1 MTNKETF
8 ANRHDRNVNTK
19 KSTNIPCKV
28 DALSLT
34 WSPQELLR
42 IKHLAKIGACLK
54 GDVVAT
60 AQNDSLKRH
69 LQKLSDQKHKDFLK
83 LKAFDN
89 TGYQN
94 VLSRYEDACSKITKE
109 YEDRRFKDLSLESMH
124 LVNNEIAARYELRD
138 MLKGDL
144 EVDTGARYDD
154 RLSNLLD
161 NIGVDLVDTLCCG
174 EAERFVCR
182 LNNVFT
188 SETYMWTIKNNP
200 SGRFN
205 YQYSATLYADGV
217 NAGIIAW
224 GGKNLGCY
232 VSFMG
237 TGCDALDIPRLFQEI
252 KNIPEI
258 KITRIDLA
266 HDDFSGKRSIAVA
279 RKYAKKGGF
288 STGGRPCSYMYI
300 ESGTLSN
307 KYIKDNFKEVT
318 DSKSTAKKSYGFM
331 PSKGRSLYIGS
342 RESGKLL
349 RVYEKGKQM
358 GDPKDK
364 WVRWELE
371 LHSSQRVIPL
381 EAMIKPSE
389 YLAGAYPALSFLN
402 EEQSVIKT
410 IVKRTKMTV
419 EKIIENQVISTRKAI
434 NMMRFLCDMSDSEI
448 IDKFLKGLADPFS
461 RESFPKRLNMVPTEK
476 EYLKGLEMN
485 QDYSQQLSTT

>member
-1 MTNKETF
+1 MTNNPK
-8 ANRHDRNVNTK
+8 AIQ
-19 KSTNIPCKV
+19 NIPCKV

-34 WSPQELLR
+34 WSPVELLR

-54 GDVVAT
+54 GDIVTT
-60 AQNDSLKRH
+60 AKNDSLQRH
-69 LQKLSDQKHKDFLK
+69 LQKLENQKHKDFLG
-83 LKAFDN
+83 LKAFDDKA
-89 TGYQN
+89 YQQ
-94 VLSRYEDACSKITKE
+94 VLTRYTEACKEITRE
-109 YEDRRFKDLSLESMH
+109 YNDRRFKDLSLNSMH
-124 LVNNEIAARYELRD
+124 LVENEIAARYELRD
-138 MLKGDL
+138 MLKGEL
-144 EVDTGARYDD
+144 EVDTAARYDD
-154 RLSNLLD
+154 RLTNLLD

-188 SETYMWTIKNNP
+188 SETYMWTVKHNP
-200 SGRFN
+200 NGRFN

-237 TGCDALDIPRLFQEI
+237 LGCDALDMARLYQEI
-252 KNIPEI
+252 QNIPEI

-266 HDDFSGKRSIAVA
+266 HDDYAGTRSINVA

-288 STGGRPCSYMYI
+288 NSGGRPASYMYI
-300 ESGTLSN
+300 ESGHLN
-307 KYIKDNFKEVT
+307 QKVQKEL
-318 DSKSTAKKSYGFM
+318 KKEFRFI
-331 PSKGRSLYIGS
+331 PDKGRSLYVGS

-349 RVYEKGKQM
+349 RVYEKGIQM
-358 GDPKDK
+358 GDPNDK

-381 EAMIKPSE
+381 DTMIKPSE

-410 IVKRTKMTV
+410 IVKKTKMTV

-434 NMMRFLCDMSDSEI
+434 NMMRLVCDMSDNEI
-448 IDKFLKGLADPFS
+448 IDKFLKGLVEPFS
-461 RESFPKRLNMVPTEK
+461 RASLPQRLNITTTEV
-476 EYLKGLEMN
+476 EYLK
-485 QDYSQQLSTT
+485 QLSTT

>member
-1 MTNKETF
+1 MMTNK
-8 ANRHDRNVNTK
+8 TK
-19 KSTNIPCKV
+19 SIQSIPCKV

-42 IKHLAKIGACLK
+42 IKHLAKIGACIK
-54 GDVVAT
+54 GDIIAT
-60 AQNDSLKRH
+60 VQKDSLEKH
-69 LQKLSDQKHKDFLK
+69 LQQLKEKMHKDFLSVN
-83 LKAFDN
+83 AFNNDAYQEITQRYKKSCQEITREYN
-89 TGYQN
+89 T
-94 VLSRYEDACSKITKE
+94 RKHKE
-109 YEDRRFKDLSLESMH
+109 LPLNSMH
-124 LVNNEIAARYELRD
+124 LVENEVHAKYELRE
-138 MLKGDL
+138 MLKGEL
-144 EVDTGARYDD
+144 EVDTAVKYDD
-154 RLSNLLD
+154 RLTNLLG

-188 SETYMWTIKNNP
+188 SETYRWTVKNNP
-200 SGRFN
+200 AGRFN

-237 TGCDALDIPRLFQEI
+237 SGCDALDMARLYQEI

-266 HDDFSGKRSIAVA
+266 HDDYAGTRSINVA

-288 STGGRPCSYMYI
+288 NSGGRPASYMYI
-300 ESGTLSN
+300 ESGHLTQKIQKQL
-307 KYIKDNFKEVT
+307 KKEYRFVP
-318 DSKSTAKKSYGFM
+318 D
-331 PSKGRSLYIGS
+331 KGRSLYVGS

-349 RVYEKGKQM
+349 RVYEKGIQM
-358 GDPKDK
+358 GNPHDK

-371 LHSSQRVIPL
+371 LHSSQRIIPL
-381 EAMIKPSE
+381 DTMIKPSE

-419 EKIIENQVISTRKAI
+419 AKIIENQVISTRKAI
-434 NMMRFLCDMSDSEI
+434 NMMRYLCDMTDTEI
-448 IDKFLKGLADPFS
+448 IERFVKDLVDPFS
-461 RESFPKRLNMVPTEK
+461 RESFPKRLNMTTTEQ
-476 EYLKGLEMN
+476 EYL
-485 QDYSQQLSTT
+485 QQISITT

>member
-1 MTNKETF
+1 MTSNPKTIQ
-8 ANRHDRNVNTK
+8 
-19 KSTNIPCKV
+19 SIPCKV

-54 GDVVAT
+54 SSSVTT
-60 AQNDSLKRH
+60 AKDNALNRRLNNLKVSRDKKLLIADSFKYKTQDKIIDAYNDSCNQITREYNLR
-69 LQKLSDQKHKDFLK
+69 KHKNLSAESIR
-83 LKAFDN
+83 LFD
-89 TGYQN
+89 
-94 VLSRYEDACSKITKE
+94 
-109 YEDRRFKDLSLESMH
+109 
-124 LVNNEIAARYELRD
+124 NEIAARYELRD

-144 EVDTGARYDD
+144 EVDTAVKYDD
-154 RLSNLLD
+154 RLTNLLD

-174 EAERFVCR
+174 EAERMVCR

-188 SETYMWTIKNNP
+188 SETYMWSVRPNP
-200 SGRFN
+200 TGRFN

-237 TGCDALDIPRLFQEI
+237 LGCDALDMARLYQEI

-266 HDDFSGKRSIAVA
+266 HDDYAGTRSINVA

-288 STGGRPCSYMYI
+288 NCGGRPASYMYI
-300 ESGTLSN
+300 ESGHLN
-307 KYIKDNFKEVT
+307 QKIRKDLKKEFRFIP
-318 DSKSTAKKSYGFM
+318 D
-331 PSKGRSLYIGS
+331 KGRSLYVGS

-349 RVYEKGKQM
+349 RVYEKGIQM

-381 EAMIKPSE
+381 DTMIKPSE
-389 YLAGAYPALSFLN
+389 YLAGAYPALAFLN

-410 IVKRTKMTV
+410 IVKKNDNDGR
-419 EKIIENQVISTRKAI
+419 
-434 NMMRFLCDMSDSEI
+434 
-448 IDKFLKGLADPFS
+448 
-461 RESFPKRLNMVPTEK
+461 
-476 EYLKGLEMN
+476 
-485 QDYSQQLSTT
+485 

>member
-1 MTNKETF
+1 MTNK
-8 ANRHDRNVNTK
+8 K
-19 KSTNIPCKV
+19 LNIPCVV

-34 WSPQELLR
+34 WSPEELLR

-54 GDVVAT
+54 GDIVAT

-69 LQKLSDQKHKDFLK
+69 LQKLSDQKHKDFLG

-89 TGYQN
+89 AGYQN
-94 VLSRYEDACSKITKE
+94 VLSRYQDACSQITKE
-109 YEDRRFKDLSLESMH
+109 FEDRRFKDLSIESLH
-124 LVNNEIAARYELRD
+124 LVNNEVAAKYELRD
-138 MLKGDL
+138 MLKGEL
-144 EVDTGARYDD
+144 EVDTSAKYDD
-154 RLSNLLD
+154 RLTNLLD

-188 SETYMWTIKNNP
+188 SETYMWTVKNNP
-200 SGRFN
+200 TGRFN

-237 TGCDALDIPRLFQEI
+237 SGCDALDIARLYQEI

-266 HDDFSGKRSIAVA
+266 HDDYAGTRSIAVA

-288 STGGRPCSYMYI
+288 NSGGRPASYMYI
-300 ESGTLSN
+300 ESGHLNQSMQ
-307 KYIKDNFKEVT
+307 KEL
-318 DSKSTAKKSYGFM
+318 KKQFRFI
-331 PSKGRSLYIGS
+331 PDKGRSLYIGS

-381 EAMIKPSE
+381 DTMIKPSE

-402 EEQSVIKT
+402 EEQSTIKT
-410 IVKRTKMTV
+410 MVKKTRMTV
-419 EKIIENQVISTRKAI
+419 DRIIDNQVTSTRKAI
-434 NMMRFLCDMSDSEI
+434 NMMRNLCDMSDTEI
-448 IDKFLKGLADPFS
+448 IERFLRDIIDPFS
-461 RESFPKRLNMVPTEK
+461 RQSLPKRLNLVPSER
-476 EYLKGLEMN
+476 GFLE
-485 QDYSQQLSTT
+485 QISTT

>member
-1 MTNKETF
+1 MTNNPKTIQ
-8 ANRHDRNVNTK
+8 
-19 KSTNIPCKV
+19 SIPCKV

-34 WSPQELLR
+34 WSPTELLR

-54 GDVVAT
+54 SSSVTTAKDNALTRRLNNLKAT
-60 AQNDSLKRH
+60 RDKKLLIADAFRYKTQDKIIDAYNDSCNQITREYNLR
-69 LQKLSDQKHKDFLK
+69 KHKDLSSESIR
-83 LKAFDN
+83 LADN
-89 TGYQN
+89 E
-94 VLSRYEDACSKITKE
+94 V
-109 YEDRRFKDLSLESMH
+109 
-124 LVNNEIAARYELRD
+124 AARYELRD

-144 EVDTGARYDD
+144 EVDTAVKYDD
-154 RLSNLLD
+154 RLTNLLD

-188 SETYMWTIKNNP
+188 SETYMWTVRPNP

-237 TGCDALDIPRLFQEI
+237 LGCDALDMARLYQEI

-266 HDDFSGKRSIAVA
+266 HDDYAGTRSINVA
-279 RKYAKKGGF
+279 RKLAKKGGF
-288 STGGRPCSYMYI
+288 NSGGRPASYMYI
-300 ESGTLSN
+300 ESGHLN
-307 KYIKDNFKEVT
+307 QKIRKDLKKEFRFIP
-318 DSKSTAKKSYGFM
+318 D
-331 PSKGRSLYIGS
+331 KGRSLYVGS

-349 RVYEKGKQM
+349 RVYEKGIQM
-358 GDPKDK
+358 GNPKDK

-371 LHSSQRVIPL
+371 LHSSQRIIPL
-381 EAMIKPSE
+381 DTMIKPSE
-389 YLAGAYPALSFLN
+389 FLAGAYPALSFLN

-410 IVKRTKMTV
+410 IVKKTKMTV

-434 NMMRFLCDMSDSEI
+434 NMMRLICDMSDSQI

-461 RESFPKRLNMVPTEK
+461 RASLPQRLNITTTEE
-476 EYLKGLEMN
+476 EYLK
-485 QDYSQQLSTT
+485 QLSTT

>member
-1 MTNKETF
+1 MTSNPKTIQ
-8 ANRHDRNVNTK
+8 
-19 KSTNIPCKV
+19 SIPCKV

-34 WSPQELLR
+34 WSPTELLR

-54 GDVVAT
+54 GDIIET
-60 AQNDSLKRH
+60 AKSDSRQRH
-69 LQKLSDQKHKDFLK
+69 LNDAKSKMHKEFLG
-83 LKAFDN
+83 LNAFDN

-94 VLSRYEDACSKITKE
+94 VISRYKDACSTITKE
-109 YEDRRFKDLSLESMH
+109 YEDRRFKDLSLNSMH

-144 EVDTGARYDD
+144 EVDTAVKYDD
-154 RLSNLLD
+154 RLNNLLD

-188 SETYMWTIKNNP
+188 SETYMWTVKNNP
-200 SGRFN
+200 MGRFN

-237 TGCDALDIPRLFQEI
+237 TGCDALDMARLYQEI

-266 HDDFSGKRSIAVA
+266 HDDYAGTRSINVA
-279 RKYAKKGGF
+279 RKLAKKGGF
-288 STGGRPCSYMYI
+288 NCGGRPSSYMYI
-300 ESGTLSN
+300 ESGHLN
-307 KYIKDNFKEVT
+307 QKIRKDLKKEFRFIP
-318 DSKSTAKKSYGFM
+318 D
-331 PSKGRSLYIGS
+331 KGRSLYVGS

-349 RVYEKGKQM
+349 RVYEKGIQM

-371 LHSSQRVIPL
+371 LHSSQRIIPL
-381 EAMIKPSE
+381 DTMIKPSE

-410 IVKRTKMTV
+410 IVKKMTMTV
-419 EKIIENQVISTRKAI
+419 DRIIENQVISTRKAI
-434 NMMRFLCDMSDSEI
+434 NMMRVLCDMSDSEI
-448 IDKFLKGLADPFS
+448 IDKFLKGLVDPFS
-461 RESFPKRLNMVPTEK
+461 RASLPQRLNITTTEE
-476 EYLKGLEMN
+476 EYLKQCE
-485 QDYSQQLSTT
+485 QDFSQQLSTT

>member
-1 MTNKETF
+1 MTNKTL
-8 ANRHDRNVNTK
+8 
-19 KSTNIPCKV
+19 NIPCIV

-34 WSPQELLR
+34 WSPEELLR

-54 GDVVAT
+54 GDIVAT

-69 LQKLSDQKHKDFLK
+69 LQKLSDQKHKDFLG

-109 YEDRRFKDLSLESMH
+109 YEDRRFKDLSLDSLH

-138 MLKGDL
+138 MLKGEL
-144 EVDTGARYDD
+144 EVDTAAKYDD
-154 RLSNLLD
+154 RLTNLLD

-188 SETYMWTIKNNP
+188 SETYMWTVKNNP
-200 SGRFN
+200 TGRFN

-237 TGCDALDIPRLFQEI
+237 TGCDALDIARLYQEI

-266 HDDFSGKRSIAVA
+266 HDDYAGTRSIAVA

-288 STGGRPCSYMYI
+288 NSGGRPTSYMYI

-307 KYIKDNFKEVT
+307 KFLKDNFNDVT
-318 DSKSTAKKSYGFM
+318 DSKSTAKKSFGFI

-358 GDPKDK
+358 GNPKDK

-381 EAMIKPSE
+381 DTMIKPSE

-402 EEQSVIKT
+402 ELQSTIKT
-410 IVKRTKMTV
+410 MVKKTRMTV
-419 EKIIENQVISTRKAI
+419 DKIIENQVTSTRKAI
-434 NMMRFLCDMSDSEI
+434 NMMRHICDMSDTEI
-448 IDKFLKGLADPFS
+448 IERFLRDIIDPYS
-461 RESFPKRLNMVPTEK
+461 RKSLPKRLNLVPSEQ
-476 EYLKGLEMN
+476 GFLE
-485 QDYSQQLSTT
+485 QISIT

>member
-1 MTNKETF
+1 MTNKPES
-8 ANRHDRNVNTK
+8 VN
-19 KSTNIPCKV
+19 NIPCKV

-54 GDVVAT
+54 GDIVTT
-60 AQNDSLKRH
+60 AKDDSLRRH
-69 LQKLSDQKHKDFLK
+69 LNDLKEKQHKEFLGI
-83 LKAFDN
+83 KAFDSN
-89 TGYQN
+89 AYKNVLARYQN
-94 VLSRYEDACSKITKE
+94 ACSQITKE
-109 YEDRRFKDLSLESMH
+109 YEERRFKNLSRESMH
-124 LVNNEIAARYELRD
+124 LVENEIAARYELRD

-144 EVDTGARYDD
+144 EVDTAAKYGD
-154 RLSNLLD
+154 RLTNLLN

-188 SETYMWTIKNNP
+188 SETYMWTVKNNP
-200 SGRFN
+200 AGRFN

-237 TGCDALDIPRLFQEI
+237 TGCDALDMARLYQEI

-266 HDDFSGKRSIAVA
+266 HDDYAGTRSIAVA

-288 STGGRPCSYMYI
+288 NSGGRPSSYMYI

-307 KYIKDNFKEVT
+307 KFLKENFNDVT

-358 GDPKDK
+358 GNPKDK

-381 EAMIKPSE
+381 DSMVKPSE

-410 IVKRTKMTV
+410 IVKKTRMTV
-419 EKIIENQVISTRKAI
+419 DRIIENQVISTRKAI
-434 NMMRFLCDMSDSEI
+434 NMMRILCDMSDSQI
-448 IDKFLKGLADPFS
+448 IEKFLKGIVDPYS
-461 RESFPKRLNMVPTEK
+461 RESFPKRLNVVTTEQ
-476 EYLKGLEMN
+476 EFLH
-485 QDYSQQLSTT
+485 QISIT

>member
-1 MTNKETF
+1 MTNNPKTIQ
-8 ANRHDRNVNTK
+8 
-19 KSTNIPCKV
+19 SIPCKV

-34 WSPQELLR
+34 WSPTELLR

-54 GDVVAT
+54 SSTVTTAKDNALTRRLNNLKAT
-60 AQNDSLKRH
+60 RDKKLLIADAFRYKTQDKIIDAYNDSCNQITREYNLR
-69 LQKLSDQKHKDFLK
+69 KHKDLSSESIR
-83 LKAFDN
+83 LADN
-89 TGYQN
+89 E
-94 VLSRYEDACSKITKE
+94 V
-109 YEDRRFKDLSLESMH
+109 
-124 LVNNEIAARYELRD
+124 AARYELRD

-144 EVDTGARYDD
+144 EVDTAVKYDD
-154 RLSNLLD
+154 RLTNLLD

-188 SETYMWTIKNNP
+188 SETYMWTVRPNP

-237 TGCDALDIPRLFQEI
+237 LGCDALDMARLYQEI

-266 HDDFSGKRSIAVA
+266 HDDYAGTRSINVA
-279 RKYAKKGGF
+279 RKLAKKGGF
-288 STGGRPCSYMYI
+288 NSGGRPASYMYI
-300 ESGTLSN
+300 ESGHLN
-307 KYIKDNFKEVT
+307 QKIRKDLKKEFRFIP
-318 DSKSTAKKSYGFM
+318 D
-331 PSKGRSLYIGS
+331 KGRSLYVGS

-349 RVYEKGKQM
+349 RVYEKGIQM
-358 GDPKDK
+358 GNPKDK

-371 LHSSQRVIPL
+371 LHSSQRIIPL
-381 EAMIKPSE
+381 DTMIKPSE

-410 IVKRTKMTV
+410 IVKKTKMTV
-419 EKIIENQVISTRKAI
+419 EKIIENQVVSTRKAI
-434 NMMRFLCDMSDSEI
+434 NMMRHLCDMSDNEI
-448 IDKFLKGLADPFS
+448 INKFLKGLVDPFS
-461 RESFPKRLNMVPTEK
+461 RASFPQRLNITTTEE
-476 EYLKGLEMN
+476 EYLKQCEL
-485 QDYSQQLSTT
+485 DSLQQLSTT

>member
-1 MTNKETF
+1 MTS
-8 ANRHDRNVNTK
+8 
-19 KSTNIPCKV
+19 KSKAITSIPCKV

-34 WSPQELLR
+34 WSPTELLR

-54 GDVVAT
+54 GDIVAT
-60 AQNDSLKRH
+60 AQDDSLKRH
-69 LQKLSDQKHKDFLK
+69 LQKLSDQKHKDFLG

-109 YEDRRFKDLSLESMH
+109 YEERRFKDLSLESMH
-124 LVNNEIAARYELRD
+124 LVENEMAARYELRA
-138 MLKGDL
+138 MLKGEL
-144 EVDTGARYDD
+144 EVDTAARYDD
-154 RLSNLLD
+154 RLTNLLD

-217 NAGIIAW
+217 NAGLIAW

-237 TGCDALDIPRLFQEI
+237 TGCDALDMSRLFQEI
-252 KNIPEI
+252 KHIPEI

-266 HDDFSGKRSIAVA
+266 HDDYAGTRSINVA
-279 RKYAKKGGF
+279 RKLAKKGGF
-288 STGGRPCSYMYI
+288 NSGGRPASYMYI
-300 ESGTLSN
+300 ESGHLN
-307 KYIKDNFKEVT
+307 QKVHKEL
-318 DSKSTAKKSYGFM
+318 KKEFRFI
-331 PSKGRSLYIGS
+331 PDKGRSLYVGS

-349 RVYEKGKQM
+349 RVYEKGIQM

-381 EAMIKPSE
+381 EAMVKPSE

-410 IVKRTKMTV
+410 IVKKTRMTV
-419 EKIIENQVISTRKAI
+419 DKIIENQVISTRKAI
-434 NMMRFLCDMSDSEI
+434 NMMRLICDMSDSQI
-448 IDKFLKGLADPFS
+448 IDKFLKGLVDPFS
-461 RESFPKRLNMVPTEK
+461 RASLPQRLNITTTEE
-476 EYLKGLEMN
+476 EYLKQCE
-485 QDYSQQLSTT
+485 QDFSQQLLTT

>member
-1 MTNKETF
+1 MTNKI
-8 ANRHDRNVNTK
+8 
-19 KSTNIPCKV
+19 KSIPCKV

-34 WSPQELLR
+34 WSPTELLR
-42 IKHLAKIGACLK
+42 IKHLAKIGACIK
-54 GDVVAT
+54 SSSVAT
-60 AQNDSLKRH
+60 AKDDALARRLNNLKANRDK
-69 LQKLSDQKHKDFLK
+69 KLLIADAFKYKTHDKIIDVYNESCNRITREYNLRKHKD
-83 LKAFDN
+83 
-89 TGYQN
+89 
-94 VLSRYEDACSKITKE
+94 LST
-109 YEDRRFKDLSLESMH
+109 ESIH
-124 LVNNEIAARYELRD
+124 LVENEIAARYELRD

-144 EVDTGARYDD
+144 EVDTAARYDD
-154 RLSNLLD
+154 RLTNLLD

-200 SGRFN
+200 MGRFN

-217 NAGIIAW
+217 NAGMIAW

-237 TGCDALDIPRLFQEI
+237 TGCDALDMPRLFHEI

-266 HDDFSGKRSIAVA
+266 HDDFAGTRSINVA
-279 RKYAKKGGF
+279 RKLAKKGGF
-288 STGGRPCSYMYI
+288 NSGGRPASYMYI
-300 ESGTLSN
+300 ESGHLN
-307 KYIKDNFKEVT
+307 QKIRKDLKKEFRFIP
-318 DSKSTAKKSYGFM
+318 D
-331 PSKGRSLYIGS
+331 KGRSLYVGS

-349 RVYEKGKQM
+349 RVYEKGIQM

-371 LHSSQRVIPL
+371 LHSSQRIIPL
-381 EAMIKPSE
+381 DTMIKPSE

-410 IVKRTKMTV
+410 IVKRTRMTV

-434 NMMRFLCDMSDSEI
+434 NMMRHLCDMSDSEI
-448 IDKFLKGLADPFS
+448 IEKFLKDIVDPFS
-461 RESFPKRLNMVPTEK
+461 RASFPQRLNMVTTEE
-476 EYLKGLEMN
+476 EYLK
-485 QDYSQQLSTT
+485 QISIT

>member
-1 MTNKETF
+1 MTNKP
-8 ANRHDRNVNTK
+8 
-19 KSTNIPCKV
+19 KSVQSIPCKV

-42 IKHLAKIGACLK
+42 IKHLAKIGACIK
-54 GDVVAT
+54 GDIITT
-60 AQNDSLKRH
+60 AKNDSLQRH
-69 LQKLSDQKHKDFLK
+69 LTDLKEKQHKEFLEAN
-83 LKAFDN
+83 AFDN
-89 TGYQN
+89 EAYQQIT
-94 VLSRYEDACSKITKE
+94 SRYQDACSKITKE
-109 YEDRRFKDLSLESMH
+109 YEERKFKNLNLESMH
-124 LVNNEIAARYELRD
+124 LVKNEIAARYELRD

-144 EVDTGARYDD
+144 EVDTAARYDD
-154 RLSNLLD
+154 RLTNLLG

-188 SETYMWTIKNNP
+188 SETYMWTVKNNP
-200 SGRFN
+200 AGRFN

-237 TGCDALDIPRLFQEI
+237 TGCDALDMARLYQEI

-266 HDDFSGKRSIAVA
+266 HDDYAGTRSIAVA

-288 STGGRPCSYMYI
+288 NSGGRPASYMYI
-300 ESGTLSN
+300 ESGHLN
-307 KYIKDNFKEVT
+307 QKVQKEL
-318 DSKSTAKKSYGFM
+318 KKEFRFV
-331 PSKGRSLYIGS
+331 PDKGRSLYVGS

-349 RVYEKGKQM
+349 RVYEKGIQM
-358 GDPKDK
+358 GNPKDK

-381 EAMIKPSE
+381 DAMVKPSE

-410 IVKRTKMTV
+410 IVKKTRMTV
-419 EKIIENQVISTRKAI
+419 DKIIENQVTSTRKAI
-434 NMMRFLCDMSDSEI
+434 NMMRILCDMSDSQI
-448 IDKFLKGLADPFS
+448 IEKFLKGLVDPYS
-461 RESFPKRLNMVPTEK
+461 RESFPKRLNVVTTEQ
-476 EYLKGLEMN
+476 EFLH
-485 QDYSQQLSTT
+485 QISIT

>member
-1 MTNKETF
+1 MTNSPKT
-8 ANRHDRNVNTK
+8 VQ
-19 KSTNIPCKV
+19 SIPCKV
-28 DALSLT
+28 DAISLT
-34 WSPQELLR
+34 WSPTELLR

-54 GDVVAT
+54 GDIVTT
-60 AQNDSLKRH
+60 AKLDSLQRH
-69 LQKLSDQKHKDFLK
+69 LQQAETLKHKEFLG
-83 LKAFDN
+83 LPAFDDN
-89 TGYQN
+89 AYQN
-94 VLSRYEDACSKITKE
+94 VLTRYSDACKEITRE
-109 YEDRRFKDLSLESMH
+109 YNDRRFKDLSLNSMH

-144 EVDTGARYDD
+144 EVDTAVKYDD
-154 RLSNLLD
+154 RLNNLLD

-188 SETYMWTIKNNP
+188 SETYMWTVKPNP
-200 SGRFN
+200 LGRFN

-237 TGCDALDIPRLFQEI
+237 TGCDALDMARLYQEI

-266 HDDFSGKRSIAVA
+266 HDDYAGTRSIAVA

-288 STGGRPCSYMYI
+288 SSGGRPCSYMYI

-307 KYIKDNFKEVT
+307 KYLKDNFKEVT

-331 PSKGRSLYIGS
+331 PTKGRSLYIGS

-381 EAMIKPSE
+381 DTMIKPSE

-410 IVKRTKMTV
+410 IVKKMTMTV
-419 EKIIENQVISTRKAI
+419 DKIIENQVISTRKAI
-434 NMMRFLCDMSDSEI
+434 NMMRVLCDMSDNEI
-448 IDKFLKGLADPFS
+448 IEKFLKGLVDPFS
-461 RESFPKRLNMVPTEK
+461 RASLPQRLNITTTEE
-476 EYLKGLEMN
+476 EYLKQCE
-485 QDYSQQLSTT
+485 QDFSQQLLTT

>member
-1 MTNKETF
+1 MNNNK
-8 ANRHDRNVNTK
+8 TK
-19 KSTNIPCKV
+19 NIPCKV

-54 GDVVAT
+54 GDIITT
-60 AQNDSLKRH
+60 AKNDSLQRH
-69 LQKLSDQKHKDFLK
+69 LIKLKEQQHKEFLGI
-83 LKAFDN
+83 KAFDN
-89 TGYQN
+89 QAYQN
-94 VLSRYEDACSKITKE
+94 VITRYQEACSKITKE
-109 YEDRRFKDLSLESMH
+109 YDERKYKNLSLESMH
-124 LVNNEIAARYELRD
+124 LVDNEIAARYELRN
-138 MLKGDL
+138 MLKGKL
-144 EVDTGARYDD
+144 EVDTAAKYDD
-154 RLSNLLD
+154 RLTNLLD

-188 SETYMWTIKNNP
+188 SETYRWTIKNNP
-200 SGRFN
+200 AGRFN

-237 TGCDALDIPRLFQEI
+237 TGCDALDISRLYQEI
-252 KNIPEI
+252 KNIPDI

-266 HDDFSGKRSIAVA
+266 HDDYAGTRSIAVA
-279 RKYAKKGGF
+279 RKFAKKGGF
-288 STGGRPCSYMYI
+288 NSGGRPSSYMYI

-307 KYIKDNFKEVT
+307 KYLKENFKDVKELSGQKT
-318 DSKSTAKKSYGFM
+318 KSTAKKSYGFM

-358 GDPKDK
+358 GNPKDK

-381 EAMIKPSE
+381 DTMIKPSE

-410 IVKRTKMTV
+410 IVKTSKMTV
-419 EKIIENQVISTRKAI
+419 NKIIENQVISTRKAI
-434 NMMRFLCDMSDSEI
+434 NMMRNLCDMTDTEI
-448 IDKFLKGLADPFS
+448 IEKFLSGLTDPFS
-461 RESFPKRLNMVPTEK
+461 RESYPKRLNMVVTEQ
-476 EYLKGLEMN
+476 EYLDTNLI
-485 QDYSQQLSTT
+485 T

>member
-1 MTNKETF
+1 MTNKPK
-8 ANRHDRNVNTK
+8 AIQ
-19 KSTNIPCKV
+19 SIPCKV
-28 DALSLT
+28 DALSIT

-54 GDVVAT
+54 GDIVAT
-60 AQNDSLKRH
+60 AKNDSLQRH
-69 LQKLSDQKHKDFLK
+69 LKQAQEIKHKEFLG
-83 LKAFDN
+83 LPAFDSDA
-89 TGYQN
+89 YQN
-94 VLSRYEDACSKITKE
+94 VLARYQNSCQEITRE
-109 YEDRRFKDLSLESMH
+109 YNDRRFKDLNLNSMH
-124 LVNNEIAARYELRD
+124 LVENEIKARYELRD

-144 EVDTGARYDD
+144 EVDTAVRYDD
-154 RLSNLLD
+154 RLNNLLD

-188 SETYMWTIKNNP
+188 SETYMWTVRNNP
-200 SGRFN
+200 MGRFN

-237 TGCDALDIPRLFQEI
+237 TGCDALDMARMYQEI

-266 HDDFSGKRSIAVA
+266 HDDYAGTRSIIVA
-279 RKYAKKGGF
+279 RKLAKKGGF
-288 STGGRPCSYMYI
+288 NCGGRPASYMYI
-300 ESGTLSN
+300 ESGHLN
-307 KYIKDNFKEVT
+307 QKIRKDLKKEFRFVP
-318 DSKSTAKKSYGFM
+318 D
-331 PSKGRSLYIGS
+331 KGRSLYIGS

-349 RVYEKGKQM
+349 RVYEKGIQM

-381 EAMIKPSE
+381 DTMIKPSE

-410 IVKRTKMTV
+410 IVKKMTMTV
-419 EKIIENQVISTRKAI
+419 DKIIENQVISTRKAI
-434 NMMRFLCDMSDSEI
+434 NMMRVLCDMSDSEI
-448 IDKFLKGLADPFS
+448 IEKFLKGLVDPFS
-461 RESFPKRLNMVPTEK
+461 RASLPQRLNITTTEE
-476 EYLKGLEMN
+476 EYLKQCE
-485 QDYSQQLSTT
+485 QDFSQQILTT

>member
-1 MTNKETF
+1 MTNNPKTI
-8 ANRHDRNVNTK
+8 
-19 KSTNIPCKV
+19 KSIPCKV

-34 WSPQELLR
+34 WSPTELLR
-42 IKHLAKIGACLK
+42 IKQLAKIGACLK
-54 GDVVAT
+54 GDIVTT
-60 AQNDSLKRH
+60 AKHDSLQRH
-69 LQKLSDQKHKDFLK
+69 LKQAETIKHKEFLG
-83 LKAFDN
+83 LPAFDN
-89 TGYQN
+89 NAYKNVLARYQN
-94 VLSRYEDACSKITKE
+94 SCQEITRE
-109 YEDRRFKDLSLESMH
+109 YNDRRFKDLSLNSMH
-124 LVNNEIAARYELRD
+124 LVNNEVAARYELRD

-144 EVDTGARYDD
+144 EVDTAVKYDD
-154 RLSNLLD
+154 RLTNLLD

-188 SETYMWTIKNNP
+188 SETYMWTVRPNP

-237 TGCDALDIPRLFQEI
+237 LGCDALDMARLYQEI

-266 HDDFSGKRSIAVA
+266 YDDFSGVRNIKS
-279 RKYAKKGGF
+279 AKKIAEQGGF
-288 STGGRPCSYMYI
+288 NCGGRPASYMYI
-300 ESGTLSN
+300 ESGHLNQAIKKTL
-307 KYIKDNFKEVT
+307 KRQFAFIPD
-318 DSKSTAKKSYGFM
+318 
-331 PSKGRSLYIGS
+331 KGRSLYIGS

-349 RVYEKGKQM
+349 RVYEKGIQM
-358 GDPKDK
+358 GNPKDK

-371 LHSSQRVIPL
+371 LHSSQRIIPL
-381 EAMIKPSE
+381 DTMIKPSE

-410 IVKRTKMTV
+410 IVKKMTMTV
-419 EKIIENQVISTRKAI
+419 DKIIENQVISTRKAI
-434 NMMRFLCDMSDSEI
+434 NMMRVLCDMSDNEI
-448 IDKFLKGLADPFS
+448 IEKFLKGLVDPFS
-461 RESFPKRLNMVPTEK
+461 RASLPQRLNITTTEE
-476 EYLKGLEMN
+476 EYLKQCE
-485 QDYSQQLSTT
+485 QDFSQQLSTT

>member
-1 MTNKETF
+1 
-8 ANRHDRNVNTK
+8 
-19 KSTNIPCKV
+19 
-28 DALSLT
+28 
-34 WSPQELLR
+34 
-42 IKHLAKIGACLK
+42 
-54 GDVVAT
+54 
-60 AQNDSLKRH
+60 
-69 LQKLSDQKHKDFLK
+69 
-83 LKAFDN
+83 
-89 TGYQN
+89 
-94 VLSRYEDACSKITKE
+94 
-109 YEDRRFKDLSLESMH
+109 
-124 LVNNEIAARYELRD
+124 

-144 EVDTGARYDD
+144 EVDTAVKYDD
-154 RLSNLLD
+154 RLNNLLG

-174 EAERFVCR
+174 EAERMVCR

-188 SETYMWTIKNNP
+188 SETYMWTVKPNP

-237 TGCDALDIPRLFQEI
+237 LGCDALDMARLYQEI
-252 KNIPEI
+252 KNVPEI

-266 HDDFSGKRSIAVA
+266 HDDYAGTRSIAVA

-288 STGGRPCSYMYI
+288 SSGGRPCSYMYI

-307 KYIKDNFKEVT
+307 KYLKDNFKDVT

-331 PSKGRSLYIGS
+331 PTKGRSLYIGS

-381 EAMIKPSE
+381 DTMIKPSE

-410 IVKRTKMTV
+410 IVKKMTMTV
-419 EKIIENQVISTRKAI
+419 DKIIENQVISTRKAI
-434 NMMRFLCDMSDSEI
+434 NMMRVLCDMSDNEI
-448 IDKFLKGLADPFS
+448 IEKFLKGLVDPFS
-461 RESFPKRLNMVPTEK
+461 RASLPQRLNITTTEE
-476 EYLKGLEMN
+476 EYLKQCE
-485 QDYSQQLSTT
+485 QDFSQQLLTT